1 MLLVQ
6 LLCAGILMTASSAQN
21 FTWTGLA
28 ADSSNQQPPARHS
41 AAMGAYTAS
50 NEFYVFGGRGNKDN
64 GTEVFSEI
72 RYVYMYFHEC
82 HRSVSIRTP
91 RSVSESHHVYIQ
103 VELCILKDFPILV
116 MSFIL

>member
-21 FTWTGLA
+21 FTWTGLP
-28 ADSSNQQPPARHS
+28 ADSSSQQPPARHS
-41 AAMGAYTAS
+41 AAMGASTTS

-72 RYVYMYFHEC
+72 TYVYLYFHEC
-82 HRSVSIRTP
+82 HHSVSIRILPSGTP
-91 RSVSESHHVYIQ
+91 RSVSESHYVYK
-103 VELCILKDFPILV
+103 LNWAY
-116 MSFIL
+116 